1 MYTSDEPHL
10 RSWFGHQAASKNRS
24 APAHAIGN
32 ATRAAYAMHGKGR
45 ASPGPIYMPRDTA
58 IQRESAK
65 VSFGTGPSVANETTR
80 ASTGPAPG
88 AYDVVGSV
96 GYQASSAARNA
107 PSYRIGTMQ
116 RDTTGHDHGR
126 PQGSSAFYNLRE
138 SWASRCSRAS
148 TRARAS
154 SSARANASA
163 AGRRR
168 RARRARCPARARTG
182 CPTPSAAEGLRQP
195 QHAGVRLRL
204 LDALPRQPRVL
215 EGKDTGGGGDAPG
228 PIYST
233 GARRWAVR

>member
-88 AYDVVGSV
+88 A
-96 GYQASSAARNA
+96 
-107 PSYRIGTMQ
+107 
-116 RDTTGHDHGR
+116 
-126 PQGSSAFYNLRE
+126 
-138 SWASRCSRAS
+138 
-148 TRARAS
+148 
-154 SSARANASA
+154 
-163 AGRRR
+163 
-168 RARRARCPARARTG
+168 
-182 CPTPSAAEGLRQP
+182 
-195 QHAGVRLRL
+195 
-204 LDALPRQPRVL
+204 
-215 EGKDTGGGGDAPG
+215 
-228 PIYST
+228 
-233 GARRWAVR
+233 